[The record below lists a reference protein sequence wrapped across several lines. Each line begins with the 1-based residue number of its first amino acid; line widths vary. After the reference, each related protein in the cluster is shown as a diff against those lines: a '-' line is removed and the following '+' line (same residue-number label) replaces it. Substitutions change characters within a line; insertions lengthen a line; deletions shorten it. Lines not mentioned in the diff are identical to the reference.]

1 MTMSNGAERLKRLQ
15 RKVASAGL
23 DCLLLGARDA
33 FDANTFYYS
42 GDATPPKALL
52 MTADE
57 AFCFS
62 HPKQECPGFENV
74 EMRHFKKQL
83 TEFAKKHRVKK
94 LGVDMHSDM
103 AFAAFYIEKAKHVS
117 FVKQLL
123 SLREIKDAD
132 EQNALRFAQDVTK
145 QCVAEAL
152 DEGIYGRTE
161 NEVAGVLEYKARSRG
176 FSLSAFEPIVLA
188 NERAAVPH
196 GKPTQYKIKRGDA
209 VIIDVGVRAM
219 GYCGDYSTTVYDG
232 GNNELRHAISAVREA
247 KAAATKKAR
256 IGALG
261 SDLRDSALHILY
273 EHGFKDVSFSAA
285 GLSLGHQIGLD
296 VHEGATRLEKTRLRK
311 GMAFTIEPGVYVNGK
326 YGVRFEDVV
335 LL

>member
-1 MTMSNGAERLKRLQ
+1 MERLKRLQ
-15 RKVASAGL
+15 RKVAQAGL

-52 MTADE
+52 VTAD
-57 AFCFS
+57 AAYCYA
-62 HPKQECPGFENV
+62 HPKQECPGFECV

-83 TEFAKKHRVKK
+83 TDFAKKHRVKK

-103 AFAAFYIEKAKHVS
+103 AFAAFYIEKAERVS

-123 SLREIKDAD
+123 SLREIKDYG
-132 EQNALRFAQDVTK
+132 ELQALRFAQDVTK
-145 QCVAEAL
+145 QCVSEAVE
-152 DEGIYGRTE
+152 EGIYGRTD
-161 NEVAGVLEYKARSRG
+161 NEVAGMLEYKARSRG

-196 GKPTQYKIKRGDA
+196 GKPTQYRLRKGDC

-219 GYCGDYSTTVYDG
+219 GYCGDYSTTVYEG
-232 GNNELRHAISAVREA
+232 RNNELRDAVSAVKEA
-247 KAAATKKAR
+247 KAASTKKAKA
-256 IGALG
+256 GVLG
-261 SDLRDSALHILY
+261 SELRDSSLRVLY

-311 GMAFTIEPGVYVNGK
+311 GMAFTIEPGVYVGGK

>member
-1 MTMSNGAERLKRLQ
+1 MSNGTARLKRLQ
-15 RKVASAGL
+15 RKVAAAGL
-23 DCLLLGARDA
+23 DCLLMGSRDA

-42 GDATPPKALL
+42 GDSTPPKALL
-52 MTADE
+52 VMPDG

-62 HPKQECPGFENV
+62 HPKQEVAGFDCF

-83 TEFAKKHRVKK
+83 TDFAKKHRVKK

-103 AFAAFYIEKAKHVS
+103 AFAAFYVEKATHVS

-123 SLREIKDAD
+123 AMREIKDAD
-132 EQNALRFAQDVTK
+132 EQATLRFAQDVTK
-145 QCVAEAL
+145 QCVDEAL
-152 DEGIYGRTE
+152 SDGIYGRTE

-196 GKPTQYKIKRGDA
+196 GKPTQYRLRKGDCI
-209 VIIDVGVRAM
+209 IIDVGVRAM

-232 GNNELRHAISAVREA
+232 RNNELRDAVSAVKEA
-247 KAAATKKAR
+247 KATATKKAKAGI
-256 IGALG
+256 IG
-261 SDLRDSALHILY
+261 SELRDTALRVLY
-273 EHGFKDVSFSAA
+273 EHGFKNVSFSAV

-296 VHEGATRLEKTRLRK
+296 VHEGATRLEKTKLRK
-311 GMAFTIEPGVYVNGK
+311 GMAFTIEPGIYVGGK